1 MVGTEKKISGLRRL
15 TSRGKKVKDSTG
27 DKVFYTTINVLLFLI
42 LLIVGLPL
50 LYVLAAS
57 FSSPAAVTS
66 GKVLLWPV
74 DFSLEGYK
82 AVFQHKLIIRAYGNS
97 MLYMVVGT
105 CINVALTMFAAYPLS
120 RRELPGG
127 KGIMLMFT
135 FTMVFTGGL
144 IPTYLLISKLHMLN
158 TVWAMIIPGA
168 VTAYNMIVA
177 CTFIK
182 SNIPRELLEAA
193 QMDGCNDLQFF
204 FQFVIPLSKAVIA
217 VITLYYA
224 ISHWNAYFN
233 ALVYLKDEKLYP
245 LQIVLKDILVSNQVN
260 ANMVYDSELAEAK
273 EGLSELLKYS
283 LIVVSVIPV
292 LIIYP
297 FVQKYFVKGV
307 MIGSIK
313 G

>member
-1 MVGTEKKISGLRRL
+1 MVSIGSKNRVLN
-15 TSRGKKVKDSTG
+15 GKKVKDSTE
-27 DKVFYTTINVLLFLI
+27 DKIFYETINTILFII
-42 LLIVGLPL
+42 LLIVGVPL

-57 FSSPAAVTS
+57 FSSPQAVTS

-82 AVFQHKLIIRAYGNS
+82 AVFQHKLILRAYGNS
-97 MLYMVVGT
+97 MFYMIAGT
-105 CINVALTMFAAYPLS
+105 CINVVLTMFAAYPLS
-120 RRELPGG
+120 RNDLPGG

-144 IPTYLLISKLHMLN
+144 IPMYLLVSSLHMLN
-158 TVWAMIIPGA
+158 TIWAMIIPGA

-182 SNIPRELLEAA
+182 SNIPKELLEAA
-193 QMDGCNDLQFF
+193 QIDGCSDLKFF

-224 ISHWNAYFN
+224 IGHWNAYFN
-233 ALVYLKDEKLYP
+233 ALVYLKNENLYP

-260 ANMVYDSELAEAK
+260 ANMVYDAELAEAK

-297 FVQKYFVKGV
+297 FVQKHFVTGV
-307 MIGSIK
+307 MVGSIK

>member
-1 MVGTEKKISGLRRL
+1 MVKRNQPVIKKRKI
-15 TSRGKKVKDSTG
+15 KDSFG
-27 DKVFYTTINVLLFLI
+27 DKIFYSAINIFLFI
-42 LLIVGLPL
+42 LLLIIGIPL
-50 LYVLAAS
+50 IYVLAAS
-57 FSSPAAVTS
+57 FSSPDAVMS

-74 DFSLEGYK
+74 NFSLEGYK
-82 AVFQHKLIIRAYGNS
+82 AVFQHKLILSAYGNS
-97 MLYMVVGT
+97 LFYMVVGT
-105 CINVALTMFAAYPLS
+105 CINVALTMLAAYPLS
-120 RRELPGG
+120 RSDLPGG

-144 IPTYLLISKLHMLN
+144 IPTYLLVSKLHMLN
-158 TVWAMIIPGA
+158 TRWAMLIPGA
-168 VTAYNMIVA
+168 ITAYNMIVA

-182 SNIPRELLEAA
+182 SNIPKEMHEAT
-193 QMDGCNDLQFF
+193 QIDGCSDWQFF
-204 FQFVIPLSKAVIA
+204 GQFVIPLSKAVIA

-224 ISHWNAYFN
+224 IGHWNTYFR
-233 ALVYLKDEKLYP
+233 ALIYLKDENLYP
-245 LQIVLKDILVSNQVN
+245 LQLVLKDILVSNQIS
-260 ANMVYDSELAEAK
+260 ANMVVDSELAEAK

>member
-1 MVGTEKKISGLRRL
+1 MVSIGSKNRVLN
-15 TSRGKKVKDSTG
+15 GKKVKDSTE
-27 DKVFYTTINVLLFLI
+27 DKIFYGTINTILFII
-42 LLIVGLPL
+42 LLIVGVPL

-57 FSSPAAVTS
+57 FSSPQAVTS

-82 AVFQHKLIIRAYGNS
+82 AVFQHKLILRAYGNS
-97 MLYMVVGT
+97 MFYMIAGT
-105 CINVALTMFAAYPLS
+105 CINVVLTMFAAYPLS
-120 RRELPGG
+120 RNDLPGG

-135 FTMVFTGGL
+135 FTMVFMGGL
-144 IPTYLLISKLHMLN
+144 IPMYLLVSSLHMLN
-158 TVWAMIIPGA
+158 TIWAMIIPGA

-182 SNIPRELLEAA
+182 SNIPKELLEAA
-193 QMDGCNDLQFF
+193 QIDGCSDLKFF

-224 ISHWNAYFN
+224 IGHWNAYFN
-233 ALVYLKDEKLYP
+233 ALVYLKNENLYP

-260 ANMVYDSELAEAK
+260 ANMVYDAELAEAK

-297 FVQKYFVKGV
+297 FVQKHFVTGV
-307 MIGSIK
+307 MVGSIK

>member
-1 MVGTEKKISGLRRL
+1 MVSVKRKNEVANR
-15 TSRGKKVKDSTG
+15 KKVNDPIE
-27 DKVFYTTINVLLFLI
+27 DKIFYTTINVVLFII
-42 LLIVGLPL
+42 LLIVGVPI

-57 FSSPAAVTS
+57 FSSPHAVTS

-82 AVFQHKLIIRAYGNS
+82 AVFQHKLILRAYGNS
-97 MLYMVVGT
+97 IFYTFAGT
-105 CINVALTMFAAYPLS
+105 CINVVLTMFTAYPLS
-120 RRELPGG
+120 RKDMPGG
-127 KGIMLMFT
+127 KGIMLMFV

-144 IPTYLLISKLHMLN
+144 IPMYLVISGLHMLN
-158 TVWAMIIPGA
+158 TIWAMIIPGA

-182 SNIPRELLEAA
+182 SNIPKELFEAA
-193 QMDGCNDLQFF
+193 QIDGCSDLKYF

-224 ISHWNAYFN
+224 ITHWNAYFN

-260 ANMVYDSELAEAK
+260 ANMIYDAELAEAK

-297 FVQKYFVKGV
+297 FVQKHFVTGIMVGSVKG
-307 MIGSIK
+307 
-313 G
+313 

>member
-1 MVGTEKKISGLRRL
+1 MVSIGSKNRVLN
-15 TSRGKKVKDSTG
+15 GKKVKDSTE
-27 DKVFYTTINVLLFLI
+27 DKIFYGTINTILFII
-42 LLIVGLPL
+42 LLIVGVPL

-57 FSSPAAVTS
+57 FSSPQAVTS

-82 AVFQHKLIIRAYGNS
+82 AVFQHKLILRAYGNS
-97 MLYMVVGT
+97 MFYMIAGT
-105 CINVALTMFAAYPLS
+105 CINVVLTMFAAYPLS
-120 RRELPGG
+120 RNDLPGG

-144 IPTYLLISKLHMLN
+144 IPMYLLVSGLHMLN
-158 TVWAMIIPGA
+158 TIWAMIIPGA

-182 SNIPRELLEAA
+182 SNIPKELLEAA
-193 QMDGCNDLQFF
+193 QIDGCSDLKFF

-224 ISHWNAYFN
+224 IGHWNAYFN
-233 ALVYLKDEKLYP
+233 ALVYLKNENLYP

-260 ANMVYDSELAEAK
+260 ANMVYDAELAEAK

-297 FVQKYFVKGV
+297 FVQKHFVTGV
-307 MIGSIK
+307 MVGSIK

>member
-1 MVGTEKKISGLRRL
+1 MVKRNQPAIKKRKI
-15 TSRGKKVKDSTG
+15 KDSFG
-27 DKVFYTTINVLLFLI
+27 DKIFYSAINIFLFI
-42 LLIVGLPL
+42 LLLIIGIPL
-50 LYVLAAS
+50 IYVLAAS
-57 FSSPAAVTS
+57 FSSPDAVMS

-74 DFSLEGYK
+74 NFSLEGYK
-82 AVFQHKLIIRAYGNS
+82 AVFQHKL
-97 MLYMVVGT
+97 MVVGT
-105 CINVALTMFAAYPLS
+105 CINVALTMLAAYPLS
-120 RRELPGG
+120 RSDLPGG

-144 IPTYLLISKLHMLN
+144 IPTYLLVSKLHMLN
-158 TVWAMIIPGA
+158 TRWAMLIPGA
-168 VTAYNMIVA
+168 ITAYNMIVA

-182 SNIPRELLEAA
+182 SNIPREMHEAT
-193 QMDGCNDLQFF
+193 QIDGCSDWQFF
-204 FQFVIPLSKAVIA
+204 GQFVIPLSKAVIA

-224 ISHWNAYFN
+224 IGHWNTYFR
-233 ALVYLKDEKLYP
+233 ALIYLKDENLYP
-245 LQIVLKDILVSNQVN
+245 LQLVLKDILVSNQIS
-260 ANMVYDSELAEAK
+260 ANMVVDSELAEAK

>member
-1 MVGTEKKISGLRRL
+1 MVKRKQPVIKKRKI
-15 TSRGKKVKDSTG
+15 KDSFG
-27 DKVFYTTINVLLFLI
+27 DKIFYSAINIFLFI
-42 LLIVGLPL
+42 LLLIIGIPL
-50 LYVLAAS
+50 IYVLAAS
-57 FSSPAAVTS
+57 FSSPDAVMS

-74 DFSLEGYK
+74 NFSLEGYK
-82 AVFQHKLIIRAYGNS
+82 AVFQHKLILSAYGNS
-97 MLYMVVGT
+97 LFYMVVGT
-105 CINVALTMFAAYPLS
+105 CINVVLTMLAAYPLS
-120 RRELPGG
+120 RSDLPGG

-144 IPTYLLISKLHMLN
+144 IPTYLLVSKLHMLN
-158 TVWAMIIPGA
+158 TRWAMLIPGA
-168 VTAYNMIVA
+168 ITAYNMIVA

-182 SNIPRELLEAA
+182 SNIPKEMHEAA
-193 QMDGCNDLQFF
+193 QIDGCSDWQFF
-204 FQFVIPLSKAVIA
+204 WQFVIPLSKAVIA

-224 ISHWNAYFN
+224 IGHWNTYFR
-233 ALVYLKDEKLYP
+233 ALIYLKDESMYP
-245 LQIVLKDILVSNQVN
+245 LQLVLKDILVSNQIS
-260 ANMVYDSELAEAK
+260 ANMVVDSELAEAK

>member
-1 MVGTEKKISGLRRL
+1 MVSIGSKNRVLNGR
-15 TSRGKKVKDSTG
+15 KVKDSTE
-27 DKVFYTTINVLLFLI
+27 DKIFYGTINSILFII
-42 LLIVGLPL
+42 LLIVGVPL

-57 FSSPAAVTS
+57 FSSPQAVTS

-82 AVFQHKLIIRAYGNS
+82 AVFQHKLILRAYGNS
-97 MLYMVVGT
+97 MFYMIAGT
-105 CINVALTMFAAYPLS
+105 CINVVLTMFAAYPLS
-120 RRELPGG
+120 RNDLPGG

-144 IPTYLLISKLHMLN
+144 IPMYLLVSSLHMLN
-158 TVWAMIIPGA
+158 TIWAMIIPGA

-182 SNIPRELLEAA
+182 SNIPKELLEAA
-193 QMDGCNDLQFF
+193 QIDGCSDLKFF

-224 ISHWNAYFN
+224 IGHWNAYFN
-233 ALVYLKDEKLYP
+233 ALVYLKNENLYP

-260 ANMVYDSELAEAK
+260 ANMVYDAELAEAK

-297 FVQKYFVKGV
+297 FVQKHFVTGV
-307 MIGSIK
+307 MVGSIK

>member
-1 MVGTEKKISGLRRL
+1 MVSIGSKNRVLN
-15 TSRGKKVKDSTG
+15 GKKVKDSTE
-27 DKVFYTTINVLLFLI
+27 DKIFYGTINTILFII
-42 LLIVGLPL
+42 LLIVGVPL

-57 FSSPAAVTS
+57 FSSPQAVTS

-82 AVFQHKLIIRAYGNS
+82 AVFQHKLILRAYGNS
-97 MLYMVVGT
+97 MFYMIAGT
-105 CINVALTMFAAYPLS
+105 CINVVLTMFAAYPLS
-120 RRELPGG
+120 RNDLPGG

-144 IPTYLLISKLHMLN
+144 IPMYLLVSSLHMLN
-158 TVWAMIIPGA
+158 TIWAMIIPGA

-182 SNIPRELLEAA
+182 SNIPKELLEAA
-193 QMDGCNDLQFF
+193 QIDGCSDLKFF

-224 ISHWNAYFN
+224 IGHWNAYFN
-233 ALVYLKDEKLYP
+233 ALVYLKNENLYP

-260 ANMVYDSELAEAK
+260 ANMVYDAELAEAK

-297 FVQKYFVKGV
+297 FVQKHFVTGV
-307 MIGSIK
+307 MVGSIK

>member
-1 MVGTEKKISGLRRL
+1 MVKRNQPVIKKRKI
-15 TSRGKKVKDSTG
+15 KDSFG
-27 DKVFYTTINVLLFLI
+27 DKIFYSVINIFLFI
-42 LLIVGLPL
+42 LLLTIGIPL
-50 LYVLAAS
+50 IYVLAAS
-57 FSSPAAVTS
+57 FSSPDAVMS

-74 DFSLEGYK
+74 NFSLEGYK
-82 AVFQHKLIIRAYGNS
+82 AVFQHKLILSAYGNS
-97 MLYMVVGT
+97 LFYMVVGT
-105 CINVALTMFAAYPLS
+105 CINVALTMLAAYPLS
-120 RRELPGG
+120 RSDLPGG

-144 IPTYLLISKLHMLN
+144 IPTYLLVSKLHMLN
-158 TVWAMIIPGA
+158 TRWAMLIPGA
-168 VTAYNMIVA
+168 ITAYNMIVA

-182 SNIPRELLEAA
+182 SNIPKEMHEAT
-193 QMDGCNDLQFF
+193 QIDGCSDWQFF
-204 FQFVIPLSKAVIA
+204 GQFVIPLSKAVIA

-224 ISHWNAYFN
+224 IGHWNTYFR
-233 ALVYLKDEKLYP
+233 ALIYLKNENLYP
-245 LQIVLKDILVSNQVN
+245 LQLVLKDILVSNQIS
-260 ANMVYDSELAEAK
+260 ANMVVDSELAEAK

>member
-1 MVGTEKKISGLRRL
+1 MVKRNQPVIKKRKI
-15 TSRGKKVKDSTG
+15 KDSIG
-27 DKVFYTTINVLLFLI
+27 DKIFYNTINIFLFI
-42 LLIVGLPL
+42 LLLIIGIPL
-50 LYVLAAS
+50 IYVLAAS
-57 FSSPAAVTS
+57 FSSPDAVMS

-74 DFSLEGYK
+74 NFSLEGYK
-82 AVFQHKLIIRAYGNS
+82 AVFQHKLILSAYGNS
-97 MLYMVVGT
+97 LFYMVVGT
-105 CINVALTMFAAYPLS
+105 CINVVLTMLAAYPLS
-120 RRELPGG
+120 RSDLPGG

-144 IPTYLLISKLHMLN
+144 IPTYLLVSKLHMLN
-158 TVWAMIIPGA
+158 TRWAMLIPGA
-168 VTAYNMIVA
+168 ITAYNMIVA

-182 SNIPRELLEAA
+182 SNIPKEMHEAA
-193 QMDGCNDLQFF
+193 QIDGCSDWQFF
-204 FQFVIPLSKAVIA
+204 WQFVIPLSKAVIA

-224 ISHWNAYFN
+224 IGHWNTYFR
-233 ALVYLKDEKLYP
+233 ALIYLKDESMYP
-245 LQIVLKDILVSNQVN
+245 LQLVLKDILVSNQIS
-260 ANMVYDSELAEAK
+260 ANMVVDSELAEAK

>member
-1 MVGTEKKISGLRRL
+1 MVKRKQPVIKKRKI
-15 TSRGKKVKDSTG
+15 KDSFG
-27 DKVFYTTINVLLFLI
+27 DKIFYSAINIFLFI
-42 LLIVGLPL
+42 LLLIIGIPL
-50 LYVLAAS
+50 IYVLAAS
-57 FSSPAAVTS
+57 FSSPDAVMS

-74 DFSLEGYK
+74 NFSLAGYK
-82 AVFQHKLIIRAYGNS
+82 AVFQHKLILSAYGNS
-97 MLYMVVGT
+97 LFYMVVGT
-105 CINVALTMFAAYPLS
+105 CINVVLTMLAAYPLS
-120 RRELPGG
+120 RSDLPGG

-144 IPTYLLISKLHMLN
+144 IPTYLLVSKLHMLN
-158 TVWAMIIPGA
+158 TRWAMLIPGA
-168 VTAYNMIVA
+168 ITAYNMIVA

-182 SNIPRELLEAA
+182 SNIPKEMHEAA
-193 QMDGCNDLQFF
+193 QIDGCSDWQFF
-204 FQFVIPLSKAVIA
+204 WQFVIPLSKAVIA

-224 ISHWNAYFN
+224 IGHWNTYFR
-233 ALVYLKDEKLYP
+233 ALIYLKDESMYP
-245 LQIVLKDILVSNQVN
+245 LQLVLKDILVSNQIS
-260 ANMVYDSELAEAK
+260 ANMVVDSELAEAK

>member
-1 MVGTEKKISGLRRL
+1 
-15 TSRGKKVKDSTG
+15 
-27 DKVFYTTINVLLFLI
+27 
-42 LLIVGLPL
+42 
-50 LYVLAAS
+50 
-57 FSSPAAVTS
+57 
-66 GKVLLWPV
+66 
-74 DFSLEGYK
+74 
-82 AVFQHKLIIRAYGNS
+82 
-97 MLYMVVGT
+97 
-105 CINVALTMFAAYPLS
+105 MFAAYPLS
-120 RRELPGG
+120 RNDLPGG

-144 IPTYLLISKLHMLN
+144 IPMYLLVSSLHMLN
-158 TVWAMIIPGA
+158 TIWAMIIPGA

-182 SNIPRELLEAA
+182 SNIPKELLEAA
-193 QMDGCNDLQFF
+193 QIDGCSDLKFF

-224 ISHWNAYFN
+224 IGHWNAYFN
-233 ALVYLKDEKLYP
+233 ALVYLKNENLYP

-260 ANMVYDSELAEAK
+260 ANMVYDAELAEAK

-297 FVQKYFVKGV
+297 FVQKHFVTGV
-307 MIGSIK
+307 MVGSIK

>member
-1 MVGTEKKISGLRRL
+1 MVGVKKERARSFGIH
-15 TSRGKKVKDSTG
+15 KNKVRDSLE
-27 DKVFYTTINVLLFLI
+27 DKVFYTSINIILFLV
-42 LLIVGLPL
+42 LMLVGLPL
-50 LYVLAAS
+50 VYVLAAS
-57 FSSPAAVTS
+57 FSSPEAVTS

-82 AVFQHKLIIRAYGNS
+82 AVFQHKLILRSYGNS
-97 MLYMVVGT
+97 MFYMVVGT
-105 CINVALTMFAAYPLS
+105 CINVTLTMFAAYPLS
-120 RRELPGG
+120 RKELPGG
-127 KGIMLMFT
+127 KGLMLLFT

-177 CTFIK
+177 RTFIQ
-182 SNIPRELLEAA
+182 SNIPREVLEAA
-193 QMDGCNDLQFF
+193 QIDGCNDLQFF
-204 FQFVIPLSKAVIA
+204 FRFVLPLSKAVIA

-224 ISHWNAYFN
+224 IGHWNAYFK
-233 ALVYLKDEKLYP
+233 ALIYLKDDNLYP
-245 LQIVLKDILVSNQVN
+245 LQIVLKDILVSNEIT
-260 ANMVYDSELAEAK
+260 ANMVYDSELADAK

-283 LIVVSVIPV
+283 LIVVSVIPM

-307 MIGSIK
+307 MVGSVK